1 MNSIS
6 PVFNSSPP
14 VVLCLSGH
22 DPTGGAGIQAD
33 IEAIR
38 AVGAH
43 PATLVTALTAQDSQN
58 VIGVYPQDPDALM
71 AQGLLLLQDLNVVV
85 IKIGLLGSH
94 RIARKVAELIDIA
107 GPIPVVLDPVLAAGG
122 GTDLAGDQLL
132 SVLRQEILPKVTW
145 ITPNV
150 PEARR
155 LAGRADLGECSEQ
168 LMALGARHVLV
179 TGTHD
184 AEALVIN
191 RWYGPDGMTE
201 WSWPRLPHDY
211 HGSGCT
217 LAAALAAGL
226 ACGRGDGESA
236 YAAQALTYDSLKAA
250 YPLGQGQWFPFRS
263 GASPALG
270 LEVDHRER

>member
-1 MNSIS
+1 MKSTS
-6 PVFNSSPP
+6 PDILISPP

-38 AVGAH
+38 AMGAH
-43 PATLVTALTAQDSQN
+43 PATLITALTAQDSQN
-58 VIGVYPQDPDALM
+58 VVGVYPQDPEALM
-71 AQGLLLLQDLNVVV
+71 AQGLLLLHDLNVTV

-94 RIARKVAELIDIA
+94 RIARKVVDLIDMA
-107 GPIPVVLDPVLAAGG
+107 GSVPVVLDPVLAAGG

-132 SVLRQEILPKVTW
+132 SVLRQDILPRVTW
-145 ITPNV
+145 VTPNV

-155 LAGRADLGECSEQ
+155 LAGREDLRECAER
-168 LMALGARHVLV
+168 LMALGARHVMV

-184 AEALVIN
+184 EGGSVIN
-191 RWYGPDGMTE
+191 RWYGPDGLSE

-217 LAAALAAGL
+217 LAAALAGGL
-226 ACGRGDGESA
+226 ACGKGEKESVFG
-236 YAAQALTYDSLKAA
+236 AQAFTYNALQAA
-250 YPLGQGQWFPFRS
+250 YPLGRGQWFPARS
-263 GASPALG
+263 DRAMALG
-270 LEVDHRER
+270 VGDVAR